1 MTTVVVHSPRRILVM
16 AAPRGNLTAAQYE
29 IMSAVWNAGDEGI
42 SVADIWQT
50 IAQARAIGRTTV
62 LNQVDRLGKRGWLVR
77 VGGNGPTRFRAALA
91 KQDASRQLV
100 ADFVSDYFQGS
111 AVDLVSALL
120 GGDVFSLTKKDIGRL
135 RKMLEEARQRQ
146 AEEPR

>member
-1 MTTVVVHSPRRILVM
+1 MP
-16 AAPRGNLTAAQYE
+16 APKGNLTAAQYE
-29 IMSAVWNAGDEGI
+29 IMSAVWNAGDAGI

-50 IAQARAIGRTTV
+50 IAQARPIGRTTV
-62 LNQVDRLGKRGWLVR
+62 LNQVDRLEKRGWLVR
-77 VGGNGPTRFRAALA
+77 VAGSGSTRFRAAVP

-120 GGDVFSLTKKDIGRL
+120 GSDALSLTKKDIGRL
-135 RKMLEEARQRQ
+135 RQMLDEARRRQ
-146 AEEPR
+146 AEEQR